1 MLKLIAL
8 LVVAQLLILM
18 INFLKAEFADA
29 VSLTLENLLN
39 PTFWL
44 KNPVLFV
51 ILALAGLWFIVVMLA
66 TKVSSVITGT
76 RYTASLYTLTVTT
89 IYVMFMLIQLSA
101 FQIFRSEK
109 ITPDMWIYVTVG
121 VVYILIGL
129 CVLYH
134 VSLRMVDHV

>member
-1 MLKLIAL
+1 
-8 LVVAQLLILM
+8 M

-121 VVYILIGL
+121 VVCILIGL